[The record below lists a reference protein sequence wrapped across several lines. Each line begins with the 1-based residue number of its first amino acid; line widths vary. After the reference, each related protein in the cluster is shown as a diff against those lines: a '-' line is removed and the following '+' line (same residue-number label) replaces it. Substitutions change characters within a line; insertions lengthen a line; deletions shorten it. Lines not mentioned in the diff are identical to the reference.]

1 MLTLLQ
7 ISEKNLRKKRIDETL
22 VERGLARSRSEAKQF
37 ILEGLV
43 IINEQVV
50 QKPSILVS
58 DNDVILLK
66 EPRKYVSRGGFKLE
80 FAINEFSIDPRDKTI
95 IDIGSSTGGFTD
107 CMLKLGASRVYA
119 VDVGTGQL
127 DFSLRNNP
135 SVIVLENIN
144 ARNLSTEIIAEKVD
158 LITIDVSFISIIK
171 ILPAIKNLLKED
183 GVIISLIKPQF
194 EGQRSFLRKGIV
206 KDRELHKKILLN
218 LVEKIADIGL
228 AVNAVTHSPIKG
240 GKGNIE
246 FFFLISRNEN
256 FVNFE
261 DVYKIVEE
269 TWETIGSKK

>member
-7 ISEKNLRKKRIDETL
+7 MSEKTLQKKRIDETL

-43 IINEQVV
+43 ILNEQVV
-50 QKPSILVS
+50 QKSSVLVS
-58 DNDVILLK
+58 DSDVILLK
-66 EPRKYVSRGGFKLE
+66 EPRKYVSRGGLKLE
-80 FAINEFSIDPRDKTI
+80 FAINEFSIDPRDKVI

-107 CMLKLGASRVYA
+107 CMLKLGASRIYA
-119 VDVGTGQL
+119 VDVGKGEL

-135 SVIVLENIN
+135 SVVVLENIN

-194 EGQRSFLRKGIV
+194 EGQRNFLRKGIV
-206 KDRELHKKILLN
+206 RDRELHKKILLN

-228 AVNAVTHSPIKG
+228 VVNAVTHSPIKG

-269 TWETIGSKK
+269 TWEIIGSKK